1 MEAATSVSER
11 SWEVCQRP
19 ERGVVETEAKKRP
32 HDLQNQECSLSDHP
46 IAGHTMLLCRYG
58 SQEQN
63 AIAKHR
69 DTRPGTSVMIKC
81 LGWSVITFLLF
92 ASVRYQ
98 DAIAR
103 KGDVQ
108 HLP

>member
-32 HDLQNQECSLSDHP
+32 HDLKNQECSLSDHP

-69 DTRPGTSVMIKC
+69 DTRPVTSVMIKC

-92 ASVRYQ
+92 ASVPYQ

-108 HLP
+108 PLP